1 MKEQLLEIIKPILG
15 NAYNKTPEDHSTPL
29 DSLKVLQ
36 IIMALDEAGF
46 SIPMEHIASI
56 RSVNDILNL
65 AASDKQQS

>member
-1 MKEQLLEIIKPILG
+1 MREQLLEIIKPILG
-15 NAYNKTPEDHSTPL
+15 NAYSNTPEDHSTPL

>member
-1 MKEQLLEIIKPILG
+1 MREQLLELIKPILG
-15 NAYNKTPEDHSTPL
+15 NGCENITEDNSAPL

-36 IIMALDEAGF
+36 IIMALDEAGV
-46 SIPMEHIASI
+46 SLPMEHIASI